1 MSHNSLCAP
10 DKIPTGRYKQSTFDS
25 NANNPK
31 RASRIRG
38 FKTQVTCKIA
48 TRGIVKEKR
57 R

>member
-1 MSHNSLCAP
+1 MSQTLFAP
-10 DKIPTGRYKQSTFDS
+10 YKIPTGRYKQSTFDS